1 MLKKTVLILGVLSLM
16 ILAINAN
23 ADDKS
28 DSLKYFKGWKSSLMV
43 DLTVTQATYS
53 DSWTGGEAGS
63 FTWVSNANGVFT
75 RWFAEWLRMKNNVKL
90 SFGQTATQDQETK
103 DWSKPEKSS
112 DKIDLESIGLINIEA
127 WVEPFLAGRFQS
139 QFLDASDEGHK
150 KYIDP
155 IELTLSGGIAKE
167 FNFTTKDNI
176 LTRLGLAVKHN
187 RNRFYDDVSST
198 EKTKTDTDG
207 GLESNTDINME
218 LGDNLDY
225 IGKLTVYKALA
236 ISNKDQQPNDYWKT
250 IDVNWENA
258 ITATVSK
265 YVKVSLYIQ
274 LLYDKQ
280 ISKKGRLKQTLSLGI
295 SYKLM

>member
-1 MLKKTVLILGVLSLM
+1 MLKKTVLILSVLSFM
-16 ILAINAN
+16 ILAINAG
-23 ADDKS
+23 AEDKS
-28 DSLKYFKGWKSSLMV
+28 DSLKYFKGWKNSLMV

-75 RWFAEWLRMKNNVKL
+75 RWLAEWLRVKNNVKL

-112 DKIDLESIGLINIEA
+112 DKIDLESIGLVNIEA

-139 QFLDASDEGHK
+139 QFLDASDEAHK

-155 IELTLSGGIAKE
+155 IELTLSGGLAKE
-167 FNFTTKDNI
+167 FNFTAKDNI
-176 LTRLGLAVKHN
+176 LTRLGLAIKHYRD
-187 RNRFYDDVSST
+187 RNNN
-198 EKTKTDTDG
+198 EETKTETDG
-207 GLESNTDINME
+207 GLESNTDIKIE
-218 LGDNLDY
+218 LGENLDY
-225 IGKLTVYKALA
+225 IGKLTVYKALS
-236 ISNKDQQPNDYWKT
+236 ISDKDKQQNDYWKT

-258 ITATVSK
+258 ITASVSK
-265 YVKVSLYIQ
+265 YVKVSLYTQ